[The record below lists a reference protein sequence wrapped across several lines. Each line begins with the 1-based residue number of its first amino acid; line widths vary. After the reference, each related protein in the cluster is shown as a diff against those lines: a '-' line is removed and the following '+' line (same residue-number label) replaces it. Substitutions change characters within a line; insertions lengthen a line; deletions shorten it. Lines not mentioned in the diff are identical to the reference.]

1 MSATSSKSQARQPAS
16 GEAAPS
22 PDGEAAPRPAESEAA
37 LRSLLEAMRAMRDGD
52 FRPRFKAPQDGT
64 LAEIGEVLEQILD
77 RNRHLSDE
85 LSRVCRHV
93 TREGR
98 LDERLAAS
106 PGSGRWTSAVE
117 SANTL
122 LDLITTP
129 LSNTARVLEAV
140 AAGDLSQRADL
151 EVGNRGLHGDL
162 RRAGKATNRMIDQL
176 TLFTSEVTRVARELG
191 TEGRLGGQS
200 KVRGLTGSWAQVT
213 EAVNDM
219 AGRLTGQ
226 VRDIAVV
233 TTAVAKGDLTRKVT
247 VEATG
252 EMLELKLTVNTMV
265 DQLSAFADEVT
276 RVAREVGT
284 EGRLGG
290 QAQVRGV
297 SGTWKD
303 LTESV
308 NVMASNLTYQVRNI
322 AQVATA
328 VAKGDLSQK
337 ITVDVKGEL
346 LELKDTLNTMVDQLS
361 AFAGEVTRVARE
373 VGTEGNLGGR
383 AEVTGVS
390 GVWKDLTDNVN
401 AMANNLTSQVR
412 NIAQITKAV
421 ADGDLTKKI
430 DVDAQGEILELKT
443 TINTMVDTLS
453 AFSSEVTRVAREVGT
468 EGRLGGQAQVRGVSG
483 VWKDLTDNVNS
494 MANNL
499 TSQVRNIAQITKA
512 VADGDL
518 SKKITVDAQGEI
530 LELKDTLNTM
540 VDQLSGFADEV
551 TRVARE
557 VGTEGELGGQA
568 QVRGV
573 SGVWK
578 DLTDNVNSMA
588 NNLTSQVRNIAQITK
603 AVADGDLSKKIT
615 VDAQGEILEL
625 KDTLNT
631 MVDQLS
637 AFAGEVTR
645 VAREVGTEGR
655 LGGQAQVRGV
665 SGVWKDLTD
674 NVNSMANNLTNQ
686 VRNIAQVA
694 TSVAGG
700 DLTKKITVDARGEI
714 FQLKTT
720 LNTMVDTL
728 SAFADE
734 VTRVAREVGTE
745 GELGGQ
751 ARVRGASGVWKD
763 LTDNVNAMANNLTY
777 QVRNIAQVT
786 TAVANGDLTKKI
798 DVDAQGEILE
808 LKTTINTMVNQL
820 SAFASEV
827 TRVAREVGSR
837 GELGGQAQVPGATGT
852 WKDLTDNVN
861 LLASNLTTQVRAI
874 AEVASAVARG
884 DMTRAITVEACGE
897 VAELKDNVNLM
908 VANLRE
914 TTRAKDWLESNLARI
929 AGLMQG
935 HRDLVE
941 VASLILSELTPLVAA
956 HYGAFFLAQR
966 EAGCEPTLRLIAGYG
981 YRRHNRLNEEL
992 AFGQGLV
999 GQAAV
1004 EKKRLIIVD
1013 TPPDYIKISS
1023 GLGESSPACVVVLP
1037 IVFEDEVLGVI
1048 ELAAFSRFSDVHLAF
1063 FDQFVHTI
1071 GVAINTIIANARTE
1085 ALLGESQRLTRELQ
1099 ERSGELQRQQAELRR
1114 SNAEL
1119 EEKAALLAQQNHEIE
1134 VQNTEIEQ
1142 ARRALEERA
1151 EQLALSSRY
1160 KSNFLANMSH
1170 ELRTPLN
1177 SLLLLAKLMWA
1188 NPDGNLTPEQ
1198 VQFARTIYGAG
1209 RDLLQ
1214 LIDDILDLSKIE
1226 AGKMEIH
1233 PEEIPLAKLVDY
1245 VNVTFRHIAVE
1256 QGLEFEVLV
1265 DDDLPRV
1272 LATDEQRLQQ
1282 IIRNL
1287 LSNAI
1292 KFTSEGGV
1300 RLEIKSA
1307 RGVRFATGAKGT
1319 AEGKGTTDATGT
1331 ADTKGTTDRVI
1342 AFVVTDTGV
1351 GIPPGKLEVI
1361 FDAFQ
1366 QADGTTSRKYGGTG
1380 LGLSICREIAGLL
1393 GGEIRAD
1400 SRPGVGS
1407 TFVLYLPERS
1417 PYPRR
1422 REVAV
1427 ESGQAGAIDTIG
1439 DDAMVAL
1446 EPAVRAHVGD
1456 DFAEPGVVVTEDAV
1470 FEGRKVLIIDD
1481 DIRNV
1486 FALSTVLERSGL
1498 KVLYAADGKKGIESL
1513 ENNDDIA
1520 LVFMDVMMPEMD
1532 GYATTRAIR
1541 AMPQFATLPIVALT
1555 AKAMKGDQ
1563 EKSLV
1568 AGMSDYVTKPV
1579 EIEHLFGVMR
1589 KWLGARLE
1597 TTERLE
1603 LPEACADAGAGE
1615 HADAG
1620 AGKCADTGVSAGAGR
1635 AGGLADDFEGEAAGM
1650 PPGDATGRTT
1660 DRKGEQR

>member
-1 MSATSSKSQARQPAS
+1 
-16 GEAAPS
+16 
-22 PDGEAAPRPAESEAA
+22 
-37 LRSLLEAMRAMRDGD
+37 
-52 FRPRFKAPQDGT
+52 
-64 LAEIGEVLEQILD
+64 
-77 RNRHLSDE
+77 
-85 LSRVCRHV
+85 
-93 TREGR
+93 
-98 LDERLAAS
+98 
-106 PGSGRWTSAVE
+106 
-117 SANTL
+117 
-122 LDLITTP
+122 
-129 LSNTARVLEAV
+129 
-140 AAGDLSQRADL
+140 
-151 EVGNRGLHGDL
+151 
-162 RRAGKATNRMIDQL
+162 
-176 TLFTSEVTRVARELG
+176 
-191 TEGRLGGQS
+191 
-200 KVRGLTGSWAQVT
+200 
-213 EAVNDM
+213 
-219 AGRLTGQ
+219 
-226 VRDIAVV
+226 
-233 TTAVAKGDLTRKVT
+233 
-247 VEATG
+247 
-252 EMLELKLTVNTMV
+252 
-265 DQLSAFADEVT
+265 
-276 RVAREVGT
+276 
-284 EGRLGG
+284 
-290 QAQVRGV
+290 
-297 SGTWKD
+297 
-303 LTESV
+303 
-308 NVMASNLTYQVRNI
+308 
-322 AQVATA
+322 
-328 VAKGDLSQK
+328 
-337 ITVDVKGEL
+337 
-346 LELKDTLNTMVDQLS
+346 
-361 AFAGEVTRVARE
+361 
-373 VGTEGNLGGR
+373 
-383 AEVTGVS
+383 
-390 GVWKDLTDNVN
+390 
-401 AMANNLTSQVR
+401 
-412 NIAQITKAV
+412 
-421 ADGDLTKKI
+421 
-430 DVDAQGEILELKT
+430 
-443 TINTMVDTLS
+443 
-453 AFSSEVTRVAREVGT
+453 
-468 EGRLGGQAQVRGVSG
+468 
-483 VWKDLTDNVNS
+483 
-494 MANNL
+494 
-499 TSQVRNIAQITKA
+499 
-512 VADGDL
+512 
-518 SKKITVDAQGEI
+518 
-530 LELKDTLNTM
+530 
-540 VDQLSGFADEV
+540 
-551 TRVARE
+551 
-557 VGTEGELGGQA
+557 
-568 QVRGV
+568 
-573 SGVWK
+573 
-578 DLTDNVNSMA
+578 
-588 NNLTSQVRNIAQITK
+588 
-603 AVADGDLSKKIT
+603 DGDLSKKIT

-751 ARVRGASGVWKD
+751 AQVRGASGVWKD

-808 LKTTINTMVNQL
+808 LKTTINTMVDQL

-884 DMTRAITVEACGE
+884 DMTRAITVEARGE

-966 EAGCEPTLRLIAGYG
+966 EAGGEPTLRLISGYG
-981 YRRHNRLNEEL
+981 YRGRTRLNEEL
-992 AFGQGLV
+992 DFGQGLV

-1004 EKKRLIIVD
+1004 EKKRLIIVE

-1037 IVFEDEVLGVI
+1037 ILFEDEVLGVI

-1119 EEKAALLAQQNHEIE
+1119 EEKAALLAQQNREIE
-1134 VQNTEIEQ
+1134 VQNAEIEQ

-1188 NPDGNLTPEQ
+1188 NPDGNLTSEQ

-1233 PEEIPLAKLVDY
+1233 PEDIPLAKLVDY

-1256 QGLEFEVLV
+1256 QGLEFEVV
-1265 DDDLPRV
+1265 IDDDLPQV

-1282 IIRNL
+1282 IVRNL

-1300 RLEIKSA
+1300 RLEIKTA
-1307 RGVRFATGAKGT
+1307 RDVFFAT
-1319 AEGKGTTDATGT
+1319 DALST
-1331 ADTKGTTDRVI
+1331 ADRVV
-1342 AFVVTDTGV
+1342 AFTVTDTGV

-1422 REVAV
+1422 LQLMDG
-1427 ESGQAGAIDTIG
+1427 GQADGFDAMG
-1439 DDAMVAL
+1439 DGGMVAL
-1446 EPAVRAHVGD
+1446 EPASRVRVGD
-1456 DFAEPGVVVTEDAV
+1456 DFAEPGLVVAQDAV

-1498 KVLYAADGKKGIESL
+1498 KVLYAADGKKGIDSL

-1541 AMPQFATLPIVALT
+1541 AMPQFAALPIVALT

-1589 KWLGARLE
+1589 KWLD
-1597 TTERLE
+1597 ERLE
-1603 LPEACADAGAGE
+1603 SAETLEPAAAGGPDQGRSADPGE
-1615 HADAG
+1615 PA
-1620 AGKCADTGVSAGAGR
+1620 
-1635 AGGLADDFEGEAAGM
+1635 GLADDFEAE
-1650 PPGDATGRTT
+1650 ATGLPSGDGAGR
-1660 DRKGEQR
+1660 DGDGKGEQR

>member
-1 MSATSSKSQARQPAS
+1 MSATSSRSQGQSQGQQPVPA
-16 GEAAPS
+16 GGIEGAAPADAGPVDTGPVDTEAAQRL
-22 PDGEAAPRPAESEAA
+22 PDGETA
-37 LRSLLEAMRAMRDGD
+37 LRSLLEALRALRDGD
-52 FRPRFKAPQDGT
+52 FRQRYKAPQDGT

-85 LSRVCRHV
+85 LTRVCRNV

-98 LDERLAAS
+98 LDERLAAG
-106 PGSGRWTSAVE
+106 PGSGRWTSTIE

-328 VAKGDLSQK
+328 VAKGDLSQQ
-337 ITVDVKGEL
+337 ITVDVKGEM

-751 ARVRGASGVWKD
+751 AQVRGASGVWKD

-808 LKTTINTMVNQL
+808 LKTTINTMVDQL

-874 AEVASAVARG
+874 ADVASAVTRG
-884 DMTRAITVEACGE
+884 DMTRAITVEARGE

-941 VASLILSELTPLVAA
+941 VASLILSELTPLVGA

-966 EAGCEPTLRLIAGYG
+966 EGGEEPTLHLISGYG
-981 YRRHNRLNEEL
+981 YRGHNRLNEEL
-992 AFGQGLV
+992 DFGQGLV

-1013 TPPDYIKISS
+1013 APPDYIKISS

-1048 ELAAFSRFSDVHLAF
+1048 ELAAFSKFSDVHLAF

-1119 EEKAALLAQQNHEIE
+1119 EEKAALLAQQNREIE
-1134 VQNTEIEQ
+1134 VQNAEIEQ

-1188 NPDGNLTPEQ
+1188 NPDGNLTAEQ

-1233 PEEIPLAKLVDY
+1233 PEEIPLTKLVDY

-1256 QGLEFEVLV
+1256 QGLEFEVV
-1265 DDDLPRV
+1265 IDDDLPRV

-1282 IIRNL
+1282 IVRNL

-1300 RLEIKSA
+1300 RLEIKLA
-1307 RGVRFATGAKGT
+1307 QDVFFATEPLST
-1319 AEGKGTTDATGT
+1319 AE
-1331 ADTKGTTDRVI
+1331 RVV
-1342 AFVVTDTGV
+1342 AFTVTDTGV
-1351 GIPPGKLEVI
+1351 GIPAGKLQVI

-1422 REVAV
+1422 QELAD
-1427 ESGQAGAIDTIG
+1427 ESQAGAL
-1439 DDAMVAL
+1439 DAMGDGALMAL
-1446 EPAVRAHVGD
+1446 EPASRVHVGD
-1456 DFAEPGVVVTEDAV
+1456 DFAEPGLVVAEDAV
-1470 FEGRKVLIIDD
+1470 FAGRKVLIIDD

-1513 ENNDDIA
+1513 ENNDDIS

-1541 AMPQFATLPIVALT
+1541 AMPQFVALPIVALT

-1579 EIEHLFGVMR
+1579 EIEHLFDVMR
-1589 KWLGARLE
+1589 KWLDEAGGSAGDSVADAVADSEADSGADSGG
-1597 TTERLE
+1597 
-1603 LPEACADAGAGE
+1603 DAGAE
-1615 HADAG
+1615 T
-1620 AGKCADTGVSAGAGR
+1620 TGMPSGDGAGR
-1635 AGGLADDFEGEAAGM
+1635 EG
-1650 PPGDATGRTT
+1650 